1 MEYKDV
7 SIMVLRGQRNKAIKF
22 LNVRGLFKISHG
34 NRYGILF
41 CTSVFRARLWT
52 LFTTL
57 CLMSRD
63 TLFLLSSVFAHA
75 LARISLCA
83 LYGSDWYARRGTIL
97 GEPRTSTIFWT
108 VRKIFCGHTGGGPRI
123 VGRLI
128 MNRALPIVWQKA
140 TGKEA
145 SVFRPPRGHETVM
158 SWIFS

>member
-108 VRKIFCGHTGGGPRI
+108 VRKIFCGHTGGALESLADWLWIARCQSSGKRRRER
-123 VGRLI
+123 RLVYLDL
-128 MNRALPIVWQKA
+128 REA
-140 TGKEA
+140 TK
-145 SVFRPPRGHETVM
+145 P
-158 SWIFS
+158 